1 MTVNFNADEIFEMA
15 EQIER
20 NGARFYRRAA
30 EGIADERSKQ
40 LLLDLAAMEDTHL
53 KVFSLMRSS
62 LPPKER
68 QETTFDPQGDAA
80 RYLQAMADGR
90 IFDMRKDPSETL
102 TGKET
107 AKDILRTAIGLER
120 DSIAFYVG
128 MKELVPENL
137 GKGKLDGIIK
147 QEMNHVSEIS
157 NALATLK

>member
-1 MTVNFNADEIFEMA
+1 MSIQFNADEIFEMA

-20 NGARFYRRAA
+20 NGAKFYRRAA

-40 LLLDLAAMEDTHL
+40 LLLDLAAMEDTHI

-62 LPPKER
+62 LSSQDR
-68 QETTFDPQGDAA
+68 QGITFDPEGEAA
-80 RYLQAMADGR
+80 RYLQAMADGQ
-90 IFDMRKDPSETL
+90 IFDMRKHPSETL

-107 AKDILRTAIGLER
+107 AEDVLRTALGLER

-128 MKELVPENL
+128 MKELVPENM
-137 GKGKLDGIIK
+137 GRDKIDGIIR

-157 NALATLK
+157 NALAALK